1 MSKWFRFARKL
12 AKIFLIVSVVLLV
25 LCVLWVQIENR
36 VMRHRAERLIGG
48 FNRLRVNQST
58 GADIQEFLNP
68 WKAQIPSWETCTEKS
83 CIVNFSISSHIFD
96 VLQGLRFLQDVRIPI
111 LRSYML
117 FTGHPS
123 AVEIWMKVYQGKF
136 ISKTLH
142 VYLES
147 PPANGEEQIL
157 TGEVYSD
164 AGIATWPNRPELVMP
179 QLILHSEYVV
189 GSHIFRFNE
198 DTGPSG
204 GIPTVWVQSLASAD
218 AGEVEPLTHFNV
230 NCFTGWHSC
239 SQADLM
245 PEAWA
250 KFSRTQRN

>member
-83 CIVNFSISSHIFD
+83 CIVNFSISSHIF
-96 VLQGLRFLQDVRIPI
+96 
-111 LRSYML
+111 
-117 FTGHPS
+117 
-123 AVEIWMKVYQGKF
+123 
-136 ISKTLH
+136 
-142 VYLES
+142 
-147 PPANGEEQIL
+147 
-157 TGEVYSD
+157 
-164 AGIATWPNRPELVMP
+164 
-179 QLILHSEYVV
+179 
-189 GSHIFRFNE
+189 RFND